1 MPQALMYRQV
11 AGFPIWPFCA
21 KHDRFVQPISM
32 LAADGTKRA
41 VCPYCADEELQC
53 GVAESAVKETKATEW
68 RAREIY
74 YGRGVSVTY
83 FCPYDKC
90 TYSTNE
96 HLSLR
101 QHVEFI
107 HREKMSSKDAC
118 KVSDCKNL
126 GVEFCS
132 RCERA
137 FCFDH
142 LDIHSLCI
150 ECGEMVG
157 WSGL

>member
-11 AGFPIWPFCA
+11 AGFPMWPFCA
-21 KHDRFVQPISM
+21 KHDRFVEPISM
-32 LAADGTKRA
+32 LAADGTKRT

-53 GVAESAVKETKATEW
+53 GTAESAVKETTQWSSTDTRLA
-68 RAREIY
+68 Y
-74 YGRGVSVTY
+74 SVTY

-90 TYSTNE
+90 TYSTMA

-101 QHVEFI
+101 DHIAFI
-107 HREKMSSKDAC
+107 HREEKHAC
-118 KVSDCKNL
+118 KYPDCKNN

-142 LDIHSLCI
+142 LDIQSLCI
-150 ECGEMVG
+150 ECGNMVG